1 MLPSVSQC
9 RGKSRSVT
17 ERCGMIFSISLFFL
31 VFLSGVLRCVS
42 ECFGVFPI
50 VSEYFVLFQSVFEC
64 FLVFR
69 SVY

>member
-1 MLPSVSQC
+1 MLPSDSQC

-50 VSEYFVLFQSVFEC
+50 VSEC
-64 FLVFR
+64 F
-69 SVY
+69 